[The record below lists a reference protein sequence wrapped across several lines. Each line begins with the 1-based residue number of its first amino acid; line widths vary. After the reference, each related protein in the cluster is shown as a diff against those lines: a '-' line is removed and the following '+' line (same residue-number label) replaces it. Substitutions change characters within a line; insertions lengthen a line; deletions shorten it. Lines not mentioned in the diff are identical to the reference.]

1 MGVDAHLPRVLACD
15 WAFLWPTVRARSGDQ
30 MNRNAATEHN
40 VVVGRGRN
48 HAALRLLVAALAVF
62 VVVVGGLMPTSFDA
76 AVAATTNSCLGSA
89 ADDQNSV
96 RVTASHGKIFY
107 IDSGQSQSLDAA
119 YVSYKVQN
127 LSGAAGMTNVW
138 ASLDTFTGG
147 AVVLANPADA
157 YQPLGDI
164 AASTSNTAFFMLKA
178 TASSTRAQS
187 HVVHV
192 YSGKPGTAGATE
204 LYNCTFSFTK
214 VSETIKAAA
223 NKVTSIATTSV
234 TTIGSTMT
242 ITVQGNSGTVGAGNS
257 IDGSMIWISP
267 AARSTWPTGA
277 LRLESTL
284 MSLYSNNSRNGASFL
299 SSYTNQLRIPV
310 TSGTKY
316 YYTAV
321 YTFRITGVSAVTSA
335 SVIPVAQ
342 IASGTQTK
350 HTDLSTLSS
359 AAVSPSSS
367 TVSLA
372 VTKVVSNTT
381 EVTDGYTSLSY
392 TINLTNTGAA
402 VSVDSVTDKRASG
415 LNFVNGTAKY
425 NGVTIP
431 DPGLVTG
438 TQNSFVFSGPFVVPL
453 GTTGTPTVRSITYTM
468 TVPTCAGAGTF
479 LYQNTATG
487 TIGAL
492 IVGST
497 SSTQARVNAGGTCG
511 VPGLTVND
519 TFNDALPIEVITSP
533 ASSITTT
540 TARINGLVDP
550 NGSSLRNIVFEVG
563 TSPTLAGASSTTV
576 GTTTTATDPYAVYQD
591 LTGLLSGTLFY
602 YRLTVDGVQGEILSF
617 VTPEVAAL
625 PTAATTAATDVT
637 TSSAT
642 INGSVD
648 PNQVANGAKVKFQYA
663 TDSSS
668 GACAGLG
675 TVTTTGFVQS
685 ETDTSTEDAVLL
697 GSFPSDVS
705 YALTGLTNNAYYCFK
720 VVAYYNASSAS
731 WDTTVAASNWVSF
744 RASVKTAQT
753 ITFPNPGST
762 TTATTVTAG
771 ATTTS
776 ALAVTYSSNTTDV
789 CIVSGSV
796 ITTLIA
802 GTCSLTAEQAGNDS
816 YSAAAPVT
824 VTFAVTKSPQTI
836 TFVPTT
842 PVNSGVVVALDGT
855 STSGLTLSYSAGPSD
870 VCSIV
875 SGSLQTGPSDGDCT
889 VTASQS
895 GNDAYDAATDVV
907 RVVTVNPGPPV
918 ITTTSLTDGVIDG
931 AYSQTLAAAGGNG
944 TYGPWE
950 ITAGVLPQ
958 GLFFDTST
966 GAITGT
972 PTAAGTVD
980 ITFTVVST
988 GQTSATRTISLTIAK
1003 KSQSIDASSVTRAYG
1018 SLPVTVGSGASSGL
1032 AVSYSVVDTS
1042 VAAVVGGMMTPVG
1055 VGTTSVTASQAGD
1068 DDYLAA
1074 PDVTFTVTITAVTIT
1089 VTASSHSLTY
1099 GAGAP
1104 TYAAS
1109 YSGFITGEDESVLTT
1124 MPTCTST
1131 YTSASTAGSTPAVT
1145 CSGAVASNYVFTYVA
1160 GAVTIG
1166 KAPQTITVTPNALGE
1181 MLPSSTQNFTAAST
1195 SGEPVTIVASGAC
1208 TWVAGVIT
1216 ASASEGTCTM
1226 TASVPE
1232 STNYYAATDVVRAAE
1247 VTAIAK
1253 SNRTI
1258 SLELDEPGWSH
1269 DLLEE
1274 LTGIATV
1281 GPTAA
1286 VVYSATI
1293 GSADVCSIDPSTGV
1307 ITLLGVGTCTI
1318 VVTVAETTDY
1328 NPAEATLSFVV
1339 RLVSRSLSLVATPTT
1354 ALMGDVMNLSSAP
1367 SAGSGT
1373 ITYTLLNGALYCAIA
1388 GNVITGLGAGD
1399 CEVQAS
1405 ITAFGVY
1412 ASGDSSAVT
1421 LTVTAPSPTPTPTP
1435 TASSSSSSPVPAPSR
1450 SASDTDQATGP
1461 IAPSPSPSPSETSAR
1476 PEVTESSVTTITATG
1491 RLPRP
1496 TSTTT
1501 QIGDTEAPG
1510 APPRGRNSIDTVDLG
1525 RGIENADSASPNM
1538 DQASRTVAALLGE
1551 RFGGFAP
1558 GSGVIVQVT
1567 GSRTSA
1573 QFVVSPAS
1581 ELNGLTI
1588 AQAIAESR
1596 LRLGSEFAAVD
1607 GSQLDAH
1614 PEGDSVIGGTP
1625 TADALLVFAD
1635 SGLEKPITVGQL
1647 EVESAVQ
1654 WIRVTAHVEG
1664 YVPGSVVYL
1673 AVTTNPVIV
1682 AASLVS
1688 KTGTA
1693 DLTGLVPTDLL
1704 EPGGH
1709 NLRIVGI
1716 RQLSGVTSDADG
1728 TIVISDA
1735 TMTEI
1740 RRFDLGTQA
1749 TVRLVGANSTGG
1761 NYQVVRIVQLNPDAP
1776 WWTVVLLG
1784 LLGLALSAAVALVR
1798 TSRRRTAFAA
1808 SVALGLLTL
1817 LPEIAGWLTRAYD
1830 VMAWGLIVGLA
1841 VQVILWGSRWFTHR
1855 ERRYSPAL
1863 GSPKIQT
1870 NA

>member
-1 MGVDAHLPRVLACD
+1 MNSISAKQQR
-15 WAFLWPTVRARSGDQ
+15 TVGGPA
-30 MNRNAATEHN
+30 
-40 VVVGRGRN
+40 V
-48 HAALRLLVAALAVF
+48 LRLLVAALAVV

-76 AVAATTNSCLGSA
+76 AVAATTNNCLGSA
-89 ADDQNSV
+89 ADDQNNV
-96 RVTASHGKIFY
+96 RVTASHGKVFY

-147 AVVLANPADA
+147 AVGLANPADA

-164 AASTSNTAFFMLKA
+164 AASSSNTAFFMLKA

-204 LYNCTFSFTK
+204 RYSCTFSFTK

-223 NKVTSIATTSV
+223 NKVTSIATTTV

-242 ITVQGNSGTVGAGNS
+242 ITVQGNSGTVGAGNA

-284 MSLYSNNSRNGASFL
+284 MSLYSNNSRNVASFL
-299 SSYTNQLRIPV
+299 SSYSNQLRIPV
-310 TSGTKY
+310 ASGTKY

-350 HTDLSTLSS
+350 HTDLSTLST

-372 VTKVVSNTT
+372 VTKTVSNTT
-381 EVTDGYTSLSY
+381 EIADGYTTLSY

-402 VSVDSVTDKRASG
+402 VSVDSVTDKRAAG
-415 LNFVNGTAKY
+415 LNFVNGTAKF

-431 DPGLVTG
+431 DPGLITG
-438 TQNSFVFSGPFVVPL
+438 TTNSFVFSGPFAVPL
-453 GTTGTPTVRSITYTM
+453 GTTGTPTVRSITYQM
-468 TVPTCAGAGTF
+468 TAPTCAGAGTF

-492 IVGST
+492 TVGST

-511 VPGLTVND
+511 VPGLTTND
-519 TFNDALPIEVITSP
+519 AFNDALPIEVTTSP

-550 NGSSLRNIVFEVG
+550 NGSSLRDIVFEVG
-563 TSPTLAGASSTTV
+563 TSPTLAGATSTTV
-576 GTTTTATDPYAVYQD
+576 GTTTTATSPYAVYQD

-602 YRLTVDGVQGEILSF
+602 YRLSVDGVLGDILSF

-625 PTAATTAATDVT
+625 PTATTTAATDVT
-637 TSSAT
+637 RSTAT
-642 INGSVD
+642 INGLVD
-648 PNQVANGAKVKFQYA
+648 PNQVTNGAKVKFQYA

-668 GACAGLG
+668 GACSSLG
-675 TVTTTGFVQS
+675 TITTTGFVQS
-685 ETDTSTEDAVLL
+685 ETDTSSEDAVLL

-705 YALTGLTNNAYYCFK
+705 YPLTGLTSNAYYCFT

-753 ITFPNPGST
+753 ITFPNPGT
-762 TTATTVTAG
+762 QTTAATPTAG
-771 ATTTS
+771 ASSTS
-776 ALAVTYSSNTTDV
+776 GLTITYSSNTTDV
-789 CIVSGSV
+789 CTVSGST
-796 ITTLIA
+796 ITTLMA
-802 GTCSLTAEQAGNDS
+802 GTCSITADQPGDDS
-816 YSAAAPVT
+816 YSAAEPVT
-824 VTFAVTKSPQTI
+824 VTFTVTKSPQTI
-836 TFVPTT
+836 TFEPTT
-842 PVNSGVVVALDGT
+842 PVNSGDPVALDGT
-855 STSGLTLSYSAGPSD
+855 STSGLTITYTAGPSD

-875 SGSLQTGPSDGDCT
+875 SGSLQTGPGDGDCT
-889 VTASQS
+889 VTASQA
-895 GNDAYDAATDVV
+895 GNSAYDAATDVV
-907 RVVTVNPGPPV
+907 RVITVNPGPPV
-918 ITTTSLTDGVIDG
+918 ITTTSLPDGVIDG
-931 AYSQTLAAAGGNG
+931 AYSETLVAAGGNG
-944 TYGPWE
+944 SYGPWA

-958 GLFFDTST
+958 GLFFDTAT

-972 PTAAGTVD
+972 PTAAGTVG
-980 ITFTVVST
+980 ISFTVVSG
-988 GQTSATRTISLTIAK
+988 GQTSLERTIYLTIAK
-1003 KSQSIDASSVTRAYG
+1003 KPQTIAASSLTREYG
-1018 SLPVTVGSGASSGL
+1018 SLPVTVGTGASSGL
-1032 AVSYSVVDTS
+1032 AVTYAVVDTS
-1042 VAAVVGGMMTPVG
+1042 VATVVGGMMTPVG

-1068 DDYLAA
+1068 GEFLAA
-1074 PDVTFTVTITAVTIT
+1074 PDVTFTVTITPVTVT
-1089 VTASSHSLTY
+1089 VTASSHSVTY
-1099 GAGAP
+1099 GASAP
-1104 TYAAS
+1104 SYSAS
-1109 YSGFITGEDESVLTT
+1109 YSGFIAGEDSSVLTT
-1124 MPTCTST
+1124 APTCTST
-1131 YTSASTAGSTPAVT
+1131 YSSASNAGSTPAVT
-1145 CSGAVASNYVFTYVA
+1145 CSGAVADNYVFGYVA

-1166 KAPQTITVTPNALGE
+1166 KAAQTIMVTPNALGE
-1181 MLPSSTQNFTAAST
+1181 MLPGSTQNFTAAST
-1195 SGEPVTIVASGAC
+1195 SGETVSVVASGEC
-1208 TWVAGVIT
+1208 TWASGVIT
-1216 ASASEGTCTM
+1216 ASASEGTCTI

-1232 STNYYAATDVVRAAE
+1232 STNHYAATDVVRTAE
-1247 VTAIAK
+1247 VVAIAK
-1253 SNRTI
+1253 GNRTI

-1269 DLLEE
+1269 DLLES

-1281 GPTAA
+1281 GPAEA
-1286 VVYSATI
+1286 VVYSVTI
-1293 GSADVCSIDPSTGV
+1293 GSAGVCSIDSSTGA
-1307 ITLLGVGTCTI
+1307 ITLLGVGTCAI
-1318 VVTVAETTDY
+1318 VATVAETSDY

-1354 ALMGDVMNLSSAP
+1354 ALVGDTMTLASTP
-1367 SAGSGT
+1367 SAGAGT
-1373 ITYTLLNGALYCAIA
+1373 ITYALLNGNLRCSLL
-1388 GNVITGLGAGD
+1388 GSVVTGLDAGD
-1399 CEVQAS
+1399 CDVQAS
-1405 ITAFGVY
+1405 ITASGVY
-1412 ASGDSSAVT
+1412 ASADSSVVT
-1421 LTVTAPSPTPTPTP
+1421 LTVTAPSSTPSPTPTPTP
-1435 TASSSSSSPVPAPSR
+1435 TPTPSASSPSSPSPTPSP
-1450 SASDTDQATGP
+1450 SESDQDQATGP
-1461 IAPSPSPSPSETSAR
+1461 SVPAPSPTPSEISAR
-1476 PEVTESSVTTITATG
+1476 PVVTESSVTTITATG

-1501 QIGDTEAPG
+1501 HIGDTEAPG
-1510 APPRGRNSIDTVDLG
+1510 APPRGRASIDTVDLG
-1525 RGIENADSASPNM
+1525 RGIENADTASPSM
-1538 DQASRTVAALLGE
+1538 DKAARTVAALLGE

-1558 GSGVIVQVT
+1558 GSGVLVQVT
-1567 GSRTSA
+1567 GSRTAA

-1581 ELNGLTI
+1581 GLDGLTI

-1614 PEGDSVIGGTP
+1614 PEGGSVIGGTP
-1625 TADALLVFAD
+1625 TADALRVFSD

-1647 EVESAVQ
+1647 EVGSAAQ

-1664 YVPGSVVYL
+1664 YVPGSVAYL
-1673 AVTTNPVIV
+1673 AVTTSPVIV
-1682 AASLVS
+1682 AATLVS
-1688 KTGTA
+1688 KTGGA

-1704 EPGGH
+1704 ETGGH

-1716 RQLSGVTSDADG
+1716 RQLTGITSDADG
-1728 TIVISDA
+1728 SVIISDA

-1749 TVRLVGANSTGG
+1749 TVRLVGANTTGG
-1761 NYQVVRIVQLNPDAP
+1761 SFQVVRVVQLNPDAP
-1776 WWTVVLLG
+1776 WWTVVLLA
-1784 LLGLALSAAVALVR
+1784 LLGLLLSVVVASVR
-1798 TSRRRTAFAA
+1798 SSRRRTAFAA
-1808 SVALGLLTL
+1808 SVALALVTL
-1817 LPEIAGWLTRAYD
+1817 VPEIAGWLTRAYD
-1830 VMAWGLIVGLA
+1830 VMAWGLVVGA
-1841 VQVILWGSRWFTHR
+1841 IVQVVLWGAQWFTHR
-1855 ERRYSPAL
+1855 ERRGHLAPAL
-1863 GSPKIQT
+1863 
-1870 NA
+1870 